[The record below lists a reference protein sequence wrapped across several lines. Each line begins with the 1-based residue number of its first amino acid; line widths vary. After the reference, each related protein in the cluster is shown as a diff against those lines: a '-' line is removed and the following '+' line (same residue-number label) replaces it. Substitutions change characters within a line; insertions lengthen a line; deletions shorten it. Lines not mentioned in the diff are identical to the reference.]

1 ADGMRVC
8 GHARSSAAAGG
19 EVMTDTFRAM
29 IQRVEDAKGKTVTT
43 EVELVSY
50 VKERSTG
57 NSEARYY
64 VKHSNQ
70 QTVLEQGMV
79 INRDGFGN
87 HQASIIITD
96 FPGQK
101 TPEEAALKLADWL
114 KRLGESIE
122 ANFKK
127 PEVDDA

>member
-1 ADGMRVC
+1 MNDFAKRV
-8 GHARSSAAAGG
+8 
-19 EVMTDTFRAM
+19 
-29 IQRVEDAKGKTVTT
+29 QRLEAERGKTITT

-57 NSEARYY
+57 TSEARYY

-70 QTVLEQGMV
+70 QTVLEQGLA
-79 INRDGFGN
+79 ISRDAFGN
-87 HQASIIITD
+87 YDACIVITD
-96 FPGQK
+96 FPPQK
-101 TPEEAALKLADWL
+101 SPEEAALKLADWL

>member
-1 ADGMRVC
+1 
-8 GHARSSAAAGG
+8 
-19 EVMTDTFRAM
+19 
-29 IQRVEDAKGKTVTT
+29 
-43 EVELVSY
+43 
-50 VKERSTG
+50 
-57 NSEARYY
+57 
-64 VKHSNQ
+64 
-70 QTVLEQGMV
+70 MV

>member
-1 ADGMRVC
+1 MA
-8 GHARSSAAAGG
+8 
-19 EVMTDTFRAM
+19 DTFRAM

-70 QTVLEQGMV
+70 QTVLEQVME

>member
-1 ADGMRVC
+1 MA
-8 GHARSSAAAGG
+8 
-19 EVMTDTFRAM
+19 DTFHKMLKR
-29 IQRVEDAKGKTVTT
+29 IEDSHGKTVTT

-50 VKERSTG
+50 VKERSSGT
-57 NSEARYY
+57 SEARYY

-70 QTVLEQGMV
+70 QTVLEQSLA
-79 INRDGFGN
+79 INRDAFGN
-87 HQASIIITD
+87 YDACIVITD
-96 FPGQK
+96 FPPQK

-127 PEVDDA
+127 PDAAKE

>member
-1 ADGMRVC
+1 MNDFAK
-8 GHARSSAAAGG
+8 
-19 EVMTDTFRAM
+19 RA
-29 IQRVEDAKGKTVTT
+29 QRLEAERGKTITT

-57 NSEARYY
+57 SYEARYY

-70 QTVLEQGMV
+70 QTVLEHGMV

-114 KRLGESIE
+114 KRLSESIE

-127 PEVDDA
+127 PDVDDA

>member
-1 ADGMRVC
+1 MA
-8 GHARSSAAAGG
+8 
-19 EVMTDTFRAM
+19 DTFRAM

-43 EVELVSY
+43 EVELISY

-114 KRLGESIE
+114 KRLASPLRLISKIQRWMMPKSAAERKAALTQPFQFS
-122 ANFKK
+122 A
-127 PEVDDA
+127 A

>member
-1 ADGMRVC
+1 MA
-8 GHARSSAAAGG
+8 
-19 EVMTDTFRAM
+19 DTFHKMLKR
-29 IQRVEDAKGKTVTT
+29 IEGEQGKTITT

-57 NSEARYY
+57 KSEARYY

-70 QTVLEQGMV
+70 QTALEQGMT
-79 INRDGFGN
+79 INRDVYGN
-87 HQASIIITD
+87 YDACVVITD
-96 FPGQK
+96 FPPQK
-101 TPEEAALKLADWL
+101 SPEEAALKLADWL

-127 PEVDDA
+127 KEASDS

>member
-1 ADGMRVC
+1 MNDYAKRV
-8 GHARSSAAAGG
+8 
-19 EVMTDTFRAM
+19 
-29 IQRVEDAKGKTVTT
+29 QRLEAERGKTITT

-57 NSEARYY
+57 SSEARYY
-64 VKHSNQ
+64 VKHRNQ
-70 QTVLEQGMV
+70 QTVLEQVMV

-87 HQASIIITD
+87 NQASIIITD

-114 KRLGESIE
+114 KRLGQSIE
-122 ANFKK
+122 ANFKE

>member
-1 ADGMRVC
+1 MNDFAKRV
-8 GHARSSAAAGG
+8 
-19 EVMTDTFRAM
+19 
-29 IQRVEDAKGKTVTT
+29 QRLEDERGKTITT
-43 EVELVSY
+43 EVELISY

-70 QTVLEQGMV
+70 KTVLEQAMV

-114 KRLGESIE
+114 KRLGGSIE

-127 PEVDDA
+127 PGVDDA

>member
-1 ADGMRVC
+1 MDNSFKKR
-8 GHARSSAAAGG
+8 
-19 EVMTDTFRAM
+19 
-29 IQRVEDAKGKTVTT
+29 IQRLESENGKSITT
-43 EVELVSY
+43 EVDLVSY

-79 INRDGFGN
+79 INRDDFGN

-122 ANFKK
+122 ANFKQT
-127 PEVDDA
+127 EVDDA

>member
-1 ADGMRVC
+1 MNDYAKRVQRLEADR
-8 GHARSSAAAGG
+8 
-19 EVMTDTFRAM
+19 
-29 IQRVEDAKGKTVTT
+29 GKIITT
-43 EVELVSY
+43 EVELISY

-57 NSEARYY
+57 SSESRYY

-87 HQASIIITD
+87 HQARIIITD

-127 PEVDDA
+127 ARVE

>member
-1 ADGMRVC
+1 MNDFSKRV
-8 GHARSSAAAGG
+8 
-19 EVMTDTFRAM
+19 
-29 IQRVEDAKGKTVTT
+29 QRLETERGKTITT

-57 NSEARYY
+57 TSEARYY

-70 QTVLEQGMV
+70 QTVLEQGLA
-79 INRDGFGN
+79 ISRDARGN
-87 HQASIIITD
+87 YDACIVITD
-96 FPGQK
+96 FPPQK
-101 TPEEAALKLADWL
+101 SPEEAALKLADWL
-114 KRLGESIE
+114 KRLSESIE

>member
-1 ADGMRVC
+1 MA
-8 GHARSSAAAGG
+8 
-19 EVMTDTFRAM
+19 DTFRAM

-57 NSEARYY
+57 NSEASYY

-70 QTVLEQGMV
+70 QTVLEQGMT
-79 INRDGFGN
+79 INRDGYGN
-87 HQASIIITD
+87 YDASIVITD
-96 FPGQK
+96 FPPQK
-101 TPEEAALKLADWL
+101 SPEEAALKLADWL

-127 PEVDDA
+127 AEASDS

>member
-1 ADGMRVC
+1 MNDFAKR
-8 GHARSSAAAGG
+8 
-19 EVMTDTFRAM
+19 
-29 IQRVEDAKGKTVTT
+29 IQRLEAERGKTITT
-43 EVELVSY
+43 EVELISY

-70 QTVLEQGMV
+70 QTVLEQAMV
-79 INRDGFGN
+79 ISSDGFGN
-87 HQASIIITD
+87 HQASIVITD

-114 KRLGESIE
+114 KRLGECIE

-127 PEVDDA
+127 PGVDDA

>member
-1 ADGMRVC
+1 MNDFAKRV
-8 GHARSSAAAGG
+8 
-19 EVMTDTFRAM
+19 
-29 IQRVEDAKGKTVTT
+29 QRLEAERGKTITT

-57 NSEARYY
+57 TSEARYY

-70 QTVLEQGMV
+70 QTVLEQGLA
-79 INRDGFGN
+79 ISRDAFGN
-87 HQASIIITD
+87 YDACIVITE
-96 FPGQK
+96 FPPQK
-101 TPEEAALKLADWL
+101 SPEEAALKLADWL

>member
-1 ADGMRVC
+1 MSDYAKRV
-8 GHARSSAAAGG
+8 
-19 EVMTDTFRAM
+19 
-29 IQRVEDAKGKTVTT
+29 QRLEDDRGKIITT
-43 EVELVSY
+43 EVELISY

-57 NSEARYY
+57 SSESRYY

-127 PEVDDA
+127 ARVE

>member
-1 ADGMRVC
+1 MNDYTKRV
-8 GHARSSAAAGG
+8 
-19 EVMTDTFRAM
+19 
-29 IQRVEDAKGKTVTT
+29 QRLEAERGKTITT

-70 QTVLEQGMV
+70 KTVLEQGMV
-79 INRDGFGN
+79 INSDGFGN
-87 HQASIIITD
+87 HHASIIITD

-127 PEVDDA
+127 PEVGDA